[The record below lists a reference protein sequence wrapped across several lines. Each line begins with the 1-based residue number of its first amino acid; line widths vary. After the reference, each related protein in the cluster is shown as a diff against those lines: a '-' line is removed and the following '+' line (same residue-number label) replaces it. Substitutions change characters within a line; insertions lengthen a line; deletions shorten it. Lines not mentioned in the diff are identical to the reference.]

1 MLKYAVRAQ
10 EWRAVNVGCP
20 SGFKNYTNNGFH
32 SWSCMRLRQHCPK
45 TQCQNDDPCD
55 RRAMT
60 SSLTIKQNNYP
71 RLEFK
76 IKTPKSPSL
85 IFKCTDGLEFI
96 IQATLFLTNQ
106 IRLLESLDF
115 AHLLKVHCSLSGVHL
130 ITAPH
135 LTSKI

>member
-20 SGFKNYTNNGFH
+20 CGFKNYTNNGFH
-32 SWSCMRLRQHCPK
+32 SWSRMRLRHYCPK

-76 IKTPKSPSL
+76 IKSPKSPSL
-85 IFKCTDGLEFI
+85 IFKCTAVLEFI
-96 IQATLFLTNQ
+96 IQATLSYEPNQ
-106 IRLLESLDF
+106 TIGISVLGSSPQGTLFTFRTTSNN
-115 AHLLKVHCSLSGVHL
+115 CSSFDL
-130 ITAPH
+130 
-135 LTSKI
+135 